1 MKYKKKQGFT
11 ILESII
17 YIFLSTII
25 LTEGINLF
33 VSEYGTYVKI
43 KQDSI
48 RANEYENFYINLNN
62 IISEGSLENVI
73 TGNDYI
79 ELDKDEYEE
88 NLKKT
93 ICVYDGK
100 VVVIY
105 SKDGSILT
113 YNNMLYDV
121 EKMKVI
127 KKGNVIYINIYDRSG
142 EEFICCV

>member
-25 LTEGINLF
+25 LAEGINLF

-43 KQDSI
+43 KNDSI
-48 RANEYENFYINLNN
+48 RANEYKNFYINLNN
-62 IISEGSLENVI
+62 IISEGSLENVVI
-73 TGNDYI
+73 GNDYI

-88 NLKKT
+88 KLKKI
-93 ICVYDGK
+93 ICVYNGK

-121 EKMKVI
+121 ERMKVT
-127 KKGNVIYINIYDRSG
+127 KKRNVIYINIYDRSG